1 MDLEISIA
9 VLPLMWYLCAVMI
22 IGLYHN
28 ELLSVNRPQPWPWP
42 DWPPS
47 SLRRKRRKVRSRIA
61 RRRRRIVLDLA
72 RSEKPTTDRVRVQR
86 LPDRARYD
94 RATLDAILDESL
106 VCHVATVLDGT
117 PIVIPTMFVRVG
129 DRLYIHG
136 STGSRM
142 LRALETG
149 ATACVEVTL
158 LDGLVLARSA
168 FHHSMNYR
176 SVIAYGTF
184 EIARGEEKERAM
196 EALIE
201 RIDSGRWARIRTPN
215 RKELSATTIMS
226 IPLTEASAKVRTG
239 MPIEEPSDMDW
250 PVWAGVIPLT
260 MERGTPVADEAA
272 PALAR

>member
-1 MDLEISIA
+1 
-9 VLPLMWYLCAVMI
+9 MI
-22 IGLYHN
+22 YRLYHN
-28 ELLSVNRPQPWPWP
+28 EPLAVNQPRPWPWKDRP
-42 DWPPS
+42 PRSFGRRRQNVRGGDTQPPRRVVLDGPPS
-47 SLRRKRRKVRSRIA
+47 
-61 RRRRRIVLDLA
+61 
-72 RSEKPTTDRVRVQR
+72 DRVRVQR
-86 LPDRARYD
+86 LPARARYD
-94 RATLDAILDESL
+94 RAGIEAILDESL

-117 PIVIPTMFVRVG
+117 PIVIPTMFARAD

-142 LRALETG
+142 LRALEAG

-184 EIARGEEKERAM
+184 ELARGEEKERAM

-201 RIDSGRWARIRTPN
+201 RVESGRWARIRTPN
-215 RKELSATTIMS
+215 RRELAATTIMS

-260 MERGTPVADEAA
+260 MERGTPVADEAEA
-272 PALAR
+272 PAMAR

>member
-1 MDLEISIA
+1 
-9 VLPLMWYLCAVMI
+9 MI
-22 IGLYHN
+22 YRLYHN
-28 ELLSVNRPQPWPWP
+28 EPLAVNQPRPWPWK
-42 DWPPS
+42 DRPP
-47 SLRRKRRKVRSRIA
+47 RSFG
-61 RRRRRIVLDLA
+61 RRRHNDRGGDSQPPRRVVLDLPSDGPA
-72 RSEKPTTDRVRVQR
+72 TDRVRVQR
-86 LPDRARYD
+86 LPARARYD
-94 RATLDAILDESL
+94 RATMEAILDESW
-106 VCHVATVLDGT
+106 VCHVATVLDGA
-117 PIVIPTMFVRVG
+117 PIVIPTMFARID
-129 DRLYIHG
+129 DRLYVHG

-184 EIARGEEKERAM
+184 ETVRGKEKERAM

-201 RIDSGRWARIRTPN
+201 RIESGRWGRIRTPN
-215 RKELSATTIMS
+215 RRELAATTIMS

-260 MERGTPVADEAA
+260 MERGTPVADEAEA
-272 PALAR
+272 ALAR

>member
-1 MDLEISIA
+1 MPSSIDLAISFA
-9 VLPLMWYLCAVMI
+9 VLPRMWYLCAVMI
-22 IGLYHN
+22 NSLYHK
-28 ELLSVNRPQPWPWP
+28 EQVSVNRPRSWPWK
-42 DWPPS
+42 DHPPR
-47 SLRRKRRKVRSRIA
+47 SLRRSKSDNRRGGSA
-61 RRRRRIVLDLA
+61 QPPRRVVLDGPP
-72 RSEKPTTDRVRVQR
+72 SERARVQR
-86 LPDRARYD
+86 QPDRGRYD
-94 RATLDAILDESL
+94 RATLEAILDEAL
-106 VCHVATVLDGT
+106 VCHLATVVDGA
-117 PIVIPTMFVRVG
+117 PIVIPTMFVRIG

-149 ATACVEVTL
+149 APACVEVTL

-168 FHHSMNYR
+168 MHHSMNYR

-184 EIARGEEKERAM
+184 ELAQGDEKVHAM

-201 RIDSGRWARIRTPN
+201 RIESGRWARVRQPN
-215 RKELSATTIMS
+215 RKELTATKIMS

-272 PALAR
+272 RALAH

>member
-1 MDLEISIA
+1 
-9 VLPLMWYLCAVMI
+9 
-22 IGLYHN
+22 LYHN
-28 ELLSVNRPQPWPWP
+28 EPASVNRPRPWPWKDHP
-42 DWPPS
+42 PRSFRRSRRDNRRGGSTQPPRRVVLDGPPS
-47 SLRRKRRKVRSRIA
+47 ERA
-61 RRRRRIVLDLA
+61 
-72 RSEKPTTDRVRVQR
+72 RVQR

-94 RATLDAILDESL
+94 RATLEAILDEAL
-106 VCHVATVLDGT
+106 VCHLATVVDGA

-129 DRLYIHG
+129 DRLYVHG

-142 LRALETG
+142 LRALESG

-184 EIARGEEKERAM
+184 EVAKGEEKARAM

-201 RIDSGRWARIRTPN
+201 RIDPGRWARIRQPS
-215 RKELSATTIMS
+215 RKELAATTILS
-226 IPLTEASAKVRTG
+226 LTLTEASAKVRTG
-239 MPIEEPSDMDW
+239 MPVEEPSDLEL

-260 MERGTPVADEAA
+260 FERGMPVADAA
-272 PALAR
+272 GSAARALAR

>member
-1 MDLEISIA
+1 MISI
-9 VLPLMWYLCAVMI
+9 
-22 IGLYHN
+22 LYHN
-28 ELLSVNRPQPWPWP
+28 ELRGVNPGAWPWP
-42 DWPPS
+42 DHPPR
-47 SLRRKRRKVRSRIA
+47 SLRRRKRNKRRGGSKETPRHV
-61 RRRRRIVLDLA
+61 VLDG
-72 RSEKPTTDRVRVQR
+72 PPTDRARVQR

-94 RATLDAILDESL
+94 RATLEAILDESL
-106 VCHVATVLDGT
+106 ICHVATVLDGT
-117 PIVIPTMFVRVG
+117 PIVIPTMFARIG

-142 LRALETG
+142 LRALQGG

-184 EIARGEEKERAM
+184 EMVSGDEKAHAM
-196 EALIE
+196 QALIE
-201 RIDSGRWARIRTPN
+201 RIEDGRWARVRTPN
-215 RKELSATTIMS
+215 RKELAATTIMS
-226 IPLTEASAKVRTG
+226 ISLTEASAKVRTG
-239 MPIEEPSDMDW
+239 MPIEEPSDLSW

-260 MERGTPVADEAA
+260 TERGTPVADETA

>member
-1 MDLEISIA
+1 ME
-9 VLPLMWYLCAVMI
+9 
-22 IGLYHN
+22 
-28 ELLSVNRPQPWPWP
+28 
-42 DWPPS
+42 
-47 SLRRKRRKVRSRIA
+47 
-61 RRRRRIVLDLA
+61 
-72 RSEKPTTDRVRVQR
+72 
-86 LPDRARYD
+86 
-94 RATLDAILDESL
+94 AILDESF
-106 VCHVATVLDGT
+106 VCHVATVVDGT
-117 PIVIPTMFVRVG
+117 PIVIPTMFARVG

-142 LRALETG
+142 LRALEAG
-149 ATACVEVTL
+149 AVACVEVTL

-196 EALIE
+196 EALVE
-201 RIDSGRWARIRTPN
+201 RIESGRWSRIRTPN
-215 RKELSATTIMS
+215 RKELAATTIMS

-260 MERGTPVADEAA
+260 LERGMPVADEAA